1 MWAMGYVIYN
11 DIFLFLLYSPGE
23 NDLVVA
29 AGRWTPLT
37 AGDGPLVLAVAG
49 PLGRGPRTDRIKCWY
64 QV

>member
-11 DIFLFLLYSPGE
+11 NKFLFLLYSPGE

-29 AGRWTPLT
+29 AGRRTPLT
-37 AGDGPLVLAVAG
+37 TGDGPFVLAVAG
-49 PLGRGPRTDRIKCWY
+49 PLGRGPRTDRIECWY